1 MSQTYQQIL
10 EQSDS
15 QLEQEGLVFRVESA
29 KLQLQADLLEQQ
41 RALSQARQQ
50 LKTVY
55 FRPFNSSSIIDAKMV
70 VKSLENGLKELEELQ
85 TELFPA

>member
-15 QLEQEGLVFRVESA
+15 QLEQEALVFRVANA
-29 KLQLQADLLEQQ
+29 KLQIQADLLEQQ
-41 RALSQARQQ
+41 KALSLARQQ
-50 LKTVY
+50 LKAVY

-70 VKSLENGLKELEELQ
+70 VKALENGLKELEELQ
-85 TELFPA
+85 AELFPA

>member
-1 MSQTYQQIL
+1 MSYKQIL

-15 QLEQEGLVFRVESA
+15 LVAQGGLVFRVESA

-41 RALSQARQQ
+41 KALSQARQQ

-55 FRPFNSSSIIDAKMV
+55 FRPFNSSDIIDAKMV
-70 VKSLENGLKELEELQ
+70 VRSLENGLKELEELQ
-85 TELFPA
+85 AELFPA

>member
-1 MSQTYQQIL
+1 MSYKQIL

-41 RALSQARQQ
+41 KALSQARQQ

-55 FRPFNSSSIIDAKMV
+55 FHQFNSSSIIDAKMV
-70 VKSLENGLKELEELQ
+70 VRSLENGLKELEELQ
-85 TELFPA
+85 AELFPA